1 MKELYL
7 IDALNIIFRNY
18 HVMKNYPLLNTQG
31 ENVNA
36 FIGFFK
42 TLFFIIKEKNPKYL
56 IITFDSEVL
65 TFRKQKYPNYK
76 ATRDLPPDDL
86 IPQIGWIKEGLLK
99 AKIPIFELE
108 GYEAD
113 DLLAS
118 FAKKA
123 AKNNYLTYIISPDKD
138 LLQTMSKYIKIL
150 KIENNSFIEMDNEY
164 VIKKFGVNSF
174 QIKDYLAIVGDR
186 SDNIPGIKGIG
197 LKGAANLLKEFKTLN
212 GIYSNLELINKKHQE
227 LLIKEK
233 ENAFLSYELVSL
245 EENLKIPEIE
255 NFALKN
261 FSEEIISL
269 FEKHSAISL
278 IKTYKKDILKQEKE
292 NADQKSLFKQ
302 EKENADQ
309 KSLFKQEKENA
320 DQKSLFKQEPITN
333 SLDDIN
339 TIDTENVKY
348 RSITTKI
355 ELDDLIESLKK
366 AKYIS
371 IDTETSSLDTYTAK
385 LIGISVS
392 FKEFEGY
399 YIPIEAKGKIYIE
412 KNYIIQKFNN
422 LFESNPK
429 IIGQNFK
436 FDYKILK
443 NNGFS
448 PIPPYFDTMIAAYLI
463 DTNSKVSLDF
473 LAEKYLMHKN
483 IKYEDVIQKNDN
495 NFANISLEMATS
507 YSSEDADIT
516 FRLFNIF
523 TKKLKE
529 DKLDK
534 LMHEIEMPFNKVI
547 IEMEENG
554 IYLDKE
560 YLKEYG
566 KELGKELEVIE
577 SEIIKS
583 IGIDFNLNSPK
594 QMHEILFEKLN
605 LKLPEKM
612 KKDSTDIKVL
622 ESLREQH
629 ESIENLIKYRQ
640 IAKLKSTYTDN
651 LIELINYKTNR
662 LHTSFI
668 QTKTAT
674 GRITSINPN
683 LQNIPI
689 KDEKGRKI
697 RKAFKPENGNI
708 FISADYSQIE
718 LAILAHLSQDEV
730 LIKAFENNKDIHTE
744 TASKLFKIEEKEIT
758 PNLRRI
764 AKSINF
770 GIIYRMSDFRL
781 AKELGITKE
790 EAKGFINSYFDSYPK
805 IKEFIINQINFVRNA
820 GYSETILKRRR
831 YIKEINSNNYLE
843 RSAAERIA
851 INSTIQGSAADIMK
865 IAMVKVFNE
874 FKNKKMKSKILLQV
888 HDEMLIESPI
898 EEENE
903 VKKILKIIM
912 ETAYTL
918 NLPLRANIETGKSW
932 GEIH

>member
-42 TLFFIIKEKNPKYL
+42 TLFFIIKEKNPEHL
-56 IITFDSEVL
+56 IITFDSEVP
-65 TFRKQKYPNYK
+65 TFRKQKYPSYK

-99 AKIPIFELE
+99 AKIPIFEME

-138 LLQTMSKYIKIL
+138 LLQTMSEYVKIL

-164 VIKKFGVNSF
+164 VTKKFGVNSF

-197 LKGAANLLKEFKTLN
+197 AKGAANLLREFKTLD
-212 GIYSNLELINKKHQE
+212 GIYSNLEIINKKHRE

-269 FEKHSAISL
+269 FEKHSAIAL

-302 EKENADQ
+302 E
-309 KSLFKQEKENA
+309 
-320 DQKSLFKQEPITN
+320 PTTN

-385 LIGISVS
+385 LIGISIS

-429 IIGQNFK
+429 IIGQNYK

-443 NNGFS
+443 NNGFN

-483 IKYEDVIQKNDN
+483 IKYEDVIQKND

-566 KELGKELEVIE
+566 KELGKELEAIE
-577 SEIIKS
+577 NEIIKS

-851 INSTIQGSAADIMK
+851 INSIIQGSAADIMK

-874 FKNKKMKSKILLQV
+874 FKSKKMESKILLQV

-903 VKKILKIIM
+903 VKKILKIMM

>member
-1 MKELYL
+1 
-7 IDALNIIFRNY
+7 
-18 HVMKNYPLLNTQG
+18 MKNYPLLNTRG

-42 TLFFIIKEKNPKYL
+42 TLFFIIKEKNPKHL
-56 IITFDSEVL
+56 IITFDSEIP

-76 ATRDLPPDDL
+76 ATRDAPPDDL

-99 AKIPIFELE
+99 AKIPIFEIE

-138 LLQTMSKYIKIL
+138 LLQTMSEHIKIL
-150 KIENNSFIEMDNEY
+150 KIENNSFVEMDNEY
-164 VIKKFGVNSF
+164 VIKKFGINSF

-197 LKGAANLLKEFKTLN
+197 PKGAANLLREFKTLK
-212 GIYSNLELINKKHQE
+212 GIYSNLELISKKHQE
-227 LLIKEK
+227 ILIKEK
-233 ENAFLSYELVSL
+233 ENAFLSYDLVSL
-245 EENLKIPEIE
+245 EEDLKIPEIE
-255 NFALKN
+255 NFSLKN
-261 FSEEIISL
+261 FSKELIPL

-278 IKTYKKDILKQEKE
+278 IKTYKKDILKQEEE
-292 NADQKSLFKQ
+292 NVAQKSLFT
-302 EKENADQ
+302 
-309 KSLFKQEKENA
+309 
-320 DQKSLFKQEPITN
+320 QEPVADN
-333 SLDDIN
+333 LDTLN

-348 RSITTKI
+348 HSITTKK
-355 ELDDLIESLKK
+355 ELDNLIESLKK

-371 IDTETSSLDTYTAK
+371 IDTETSSLDIYTAR
-385 LIGISVS
+385 LIGISIS

-412 KNYIIQKFNN
+412 KHYIIQKFNN

-429 IIGQNFK
+429 IIGQNYK

-495 NFANISLEMATS
+495 FANISLEMATS

-529 DKLDK
+529 DGLDK
-534 LMHEIEMPFNKVI
+534 LMHEVEMPFNNVI

-554 IYLDKE
+554 IYLDRE

-566 KELGKELEVIE
+566 KELGQELELIE
-577 SEIIKS
+577 NEIIKS
-583 IGIDFNLNSPK
+583 VGINFNLNSPK

-605 LKLPEKM
+605 LKLSEKM

-622 ESLREQH
+622 ESLIEQH
-629 ESIENLIKYRQ
+629 ESIENIIKHRQ

-651 LIELINYKTNR
+651 LIELINHKTNR

-718 LAILAHLSQDEV
+718 LAILAHLSQDEA

-758 PNLRRI
+758 PDLRRI

-805 IKEFIINQINFVRNA
+805 IKEFITNQINFVRNT

-851 INSTIQGSAADIMK
+851 INSIIQGSAADIMK
-865 IAMVKVFNE
+865 IAMVRVFNE
-874 FKNKKMKSKILLQV
+874 FKSKKMESKILLQV

-898 EEENE
+898 KEKNE
-903 VKKILKIIM
+903 VEKILKIMM

>member
-36 FIGFFK
+36 FVGFFK
-42 TLFFIIKEKNPKYL
+42 TLFFIIKEKNPKHL
-56 IITFDSEVL
+56 IITFDSEIP

-76 ATRDLPPDDL
+76 ATRDAPPDDL
-86 IPQIGWIKEGLLK
+86 IPQIGWIKKGLLK
-99 AKIPIFELE
+99 AKIPIFEIE

-123 AKNNYLTYIISPDKD
+123 AQNNYLTYIISPDKD
-138 LLQTMSKYIKIL
+138 LLQIMSEHIKIL
-150 KIENNSFIEMDNEY
+150 KIENNRFVEMDNEY
-164 VIKKFGVNSF
+164 VIKKFGINSF

-197 LKGAANLLKEFKTLN
+197 PKGAANLLREFKTLK
-212 GIYSNLELINKKHQE
+212 GIYSNLELITKKHQE
-227 LLIKEK
+227 ILIKEK
-233 ENAFLSYELVSL
+233 ENAFLSYDLVSL

-269 FEKHSAISL
+269 FEKHSAITL
-278 IKTYKKDILKQEKE
+278 IKTYKRDILKQEEE
-292 NADQKSLFKQ
+292 NLAQKSLFKQ
-302 EKENADQ
+302 ESTT
-309 KSLFKQEKENA
+309 KSIDTL
-320 DQKSLFKQEPITN
+320 
-333 SLDDIN
+333 N

-348 RSITTKI
+348 HSITTKK
-355 ELDDLIESLKK
+355 ELDNLIESLKK

-371 IDTETSSLDTYTAK
+371 IDTETSSLDIYTAR
-385 LIGISVS
+385 LIGISIS

-399 YIPIEAKGKIYIE
+399 YIPIEARGKIYIE
-412 KNYIIQKFNN
+412 KHYIIQKFNN
-422 LFESNPK
+422 FFESNPK
-429 IIGQNFK
+429 IIGQNYK

-443 NNGFS
+443 NNGFN

-495 NFANISLEMATS
+495 FAGISLEMATS

-516 FRLFNIF
+516 FRLFNVF
-523 TKKLKE
+523 SKKLKE
-529 DKLDK
+529 DSLDK
-534 LMHEIEMPFNKVI
+534 LMHEIEMPFNNVI

-554 IYLDKE
+554 IYLDRE

-566 KELGKELEVIE
+566 KELGKELELIE
-577 SEIIKS
+577 TEIIKS

-622 ESLREQH
+622 ESLRGQH
-629 ESIENLIKYRQ
+629 ESIENLIKHRQ

-662 LHTSFI
+662 LHTNFI

-674 GRITSINPN
+674 GRVTSINPN

-790 EAKGFINSYFDSYPK
+790 EAKGFIDSYFDSYPK
-805 IKEFIINQINFVRNA
+805 IKEFIINQINFVRNT

-843 RSAAERIA
+843 RSAAERIS
-851 INSTIQGSAADIMK
+851 INSIIQGSAADIMK

-898 EEENE
+898 KEENE
-903 VKKILKIIM
+903 VKKILKIMM

-918 NLPLRANIETGKSW
+918 TPPLRANIETGKSW

>member
-42 TLFFIIKEKNPKYL
+42 TLFFIIKEKNPEHL
-56 IITFDSEVL
+56 IITFDSEVP
-65 TFRKQKYPNYK
+65 TFRKQKYPSYK

-99 AKIPIFELE
+99 AKIPIFEME

-138 LLQTMSKYIKIL
+138 LLQTMSEYVKIL
-150 KIENNSFIEMDNEY
+150 KIENNSFIEMGNEY
-164 VIKKFGVNSF
+164 VTKKFGVNSF

-197 LKGAANLLKEFKTLN
+197 AKGAANLLREFKTLD
-212 GIYSNLELINKKHQE
+212 GIYSNLEIINKKHRE

-269 FEKHSAISL
+269 FEKHSAIAL

-302 EKENADQ
+302 E
-309 KSLFKQEKENA
+309 
-320 DQKSLFKQEPITN
+320 PTTN

-385 LIGISVS
+385 LIGISIS
-392 FKEFEGY
+392 FKEFEGC

-429 IIGQNFK
+429 IIGQNYK

-443 NNGFS
+443 NNGFN

-495 NFANISLEMATS
+495 FANISLEMATS

-516 FRLFNIF
+516 FRLFNLF

-529 DKLDK
+529 DKLDR

-566 KELGKELEVIE
+566 KELGKELELIE
-577 SEIIKS
+577 NEIIKS

-851 INSTIQGSAADIMK
+851 INSIIQGSAADIMK

-874 FKNKKMKSKILLQV
+874 FKSKKMESKILLQV

-903 VKKILKIIM
+903 VKKILKIMM

>member
-42 TLFFIIKEKNPKYL
+42 TLFFIIKEKNPEHL
-56 IITFDSEVL
+56 IITFDSEVP
-65 TFRKQKYPNYK
+65 TFRKQKYPSYK

-99 AKIPIFELE
+99 AKIPIFEME

-138 LLQTMSKYIKIL
+138 LLQTMSEYVKIL

-164 VIKKFGVNSF
+164 VTKKFGVNSF

-197 LKGAANLLKEFKTLN
+197 AKGAANLLREFKTLDE
-212 GIYSNLELINKKHQE
+212 IYSNLEIINKKHRE

-269 FEKHSAISL
+269 FEKHSAIAL

-302 EKENADQ
+302 E
-309 KSLFKQEKENA
+309 
-320 DQKSLFKQEPITN
+320 PTTN

-385 LIGISVS
+385 LIGISIS

-429 IIGQNFK
+429 IIGQNYK

-443 NNGFS
+443 NNGFN

-483 IKYEDVIQKNDN
+483 IKYEDVIQKND

-566 KELGKELEVIE
+566 KELGKELEAIE
-577 SEIIKS
+577 NEIIKS

-805 IKEFIINQINFVRNA
+805 IKEFIINQINFVKNA

-851 INSTIQGSAADIMK
+851 INSIIQGSAADIMK

-874 FKNKKMKSKILLQV
+874 FKSKKMESKILLQV

-903 VKKILKIIM
+903 VKKILKIMM
-912 ETAYTL
+912 ETAYIL

>member
-42 TLFFIIKEKNPKYL
+42 TLFFIIKEKNPEHL
-56 IITFDSEVL
+56 IITFDSEVP
-65 TFRKQKYPNYK
+65 TFRKQKYPSYK

-99 AKIPIFELE
+99 AKIPIFEME

-138 LLQTMSKYIKIL
+138 LLQTMSEYVKIL

-164 VIKKFGVNSF
+164 VTKKFGVNSF

-197 LKGAANLLKEFKTLN
+197 AKGAANLLREFKTLD
-212 GIYSNLELINKKHQE
+212 GIYSNLEIINKKHRE

-269 FEKHSAISL
+269 FEKHSAIAL

-302 EKENADQ
+302 E
-309 KSLFKQEKENA
+309 
-320 DQKSLFKQEPITN
+320 PTTN

-385 LIGISVS
+385 LIGISIS

-429 IIGQNFK
+429 IIGQNYK

-443 NNGFS
+443 NNGFN

-495 NFANISLEMATS
+495 FANISLEMATS

-516 FRLFNIF
+516 FRLFNLF

-566 KELGKELEVIE
+566 KELGKELEAIE
-577 SEIIKS
+577 NEIIKS

-781 AKELGITKE
+781 AKELRITKE

-820 GYSETILKRRR
+820 GYSETIFKRRR

-851 INSTIQGSAADIMK
+851 INSIIQGSAADIMK

-874 FKNKKMKSKILLQV
+874 FKSKKMESKILLQV

-903 VKKILKIIM
+903 VKKILKIMM

>member
-18 HVMKNYPLLNTQG
+18 HVLKNYPLLNTQG

-42 TLFFIIKEKNPKYL
+42 TLFFIIKEKNPEHL
-56 IITFDSEVL
+56 IIAFDSEIP

-76 ATRDLPPDDL
+76 ATRDAPPNDL
-86 IPQIGWIKEGLLK
+86 ISQIGWIKEGLLK
-99 AKIPIFELE
+99 AKIPIFEIE

-113 DLLAS
+113 DILAS

-123 AKNNYLTYIISPDKD
+123 EKNNYLTYIISPDKD
-138 LLQTMSKYIKIL
+138 LLQTMSEYIKIL
-150 KIENNSFIEMDNEY
+150 KIENNSFVEMNNDY
-164 VIKKFGVNSF
+164 VIKKFGINSF

-197 LKGAANLLKEFKTLN
+197 SKGAANLLREFKTLK

-227 LLIKEK
+227 ILIKEK
-233 ENAFLSYELVSL
+233 EKAFLSYDLVSL
-245 EENLKIPEIE
+245 EENLQIPEIE
-255 NFALKN
+255 NFYLKN

-269 FEKHSAISL
+269 FEKHSAVAL
-278 IKTYKKDILKQEKE
+278 IKTYKKDILKQKE
-292 NADQKSLFKQ
+292 ENLGQKSLF
-302 EKENADQ
+302 E
-309 KSLFKQEKENA
+309 
-320 DQKSLFKQEPITN
+320 QEPITK
-333 SLDDIN
+333 SLNTLN

-348 RSITTKI
+348 YSITTKK
-355 ELDDLIESLKK
+355 ELDNLIESLKQ
-366 AKYIS
+366 ANYIS

-385 LIGISVS
+385 LIGISIS

-412 KNYIIQKFNN
+412 KHYIIQKFNN
-422 LFESNPK
+422 LFKSNPK
-429 IIGQNFK
+429 IIGQNYK

-495 NFANISLEMATS
+495 FANISLEMATS
-507 YSSEDADIT
+507 YSCEDADIT

-523 TKKLKE
+523 TEKLKE
-529 DKLDK
+529 DGLDK
-534 LMHEIEMPFNKVI
+534 LMHEIEMPFNNVI

-566 KELGKELEVIE
+566 KELGKELELIE
-577 SEIIKS
+577 NEIIKS

-629 ESIENLIKYRQ
+629 ESIENLIKHRR

-662 LHTSFI
+662 LHTNFI
-668 QTKTAT
+668 QTRTAT

-718 LAILAHLSQDEV
+718 LAILAHLSQDEA
-730 LIKAFENNKDIHTE
+730 LIKAFENNKDIHIE

-805 IKEFIINQINFVRNA
+805 IKEFIINQINFVKNA

-874 FKNKKMKSKILLQV
+874 FKSKKMESKILLQV

-898 EEENE
+898 KEENE
-903 VKKILKIIM
+903 VKKILKIMM
-912 ETAYTL
+912 ETAYKL

>member
-1 MKELYL
+1 
-7 IDALNIIFRNY
+7 
-18 HVMKNYPLLNTQG
+18 MKNYPLLNTRG

-42 TLFFIIKEKNPKYL
+42 TLFFIIKEKNPKHL
-56 IITFDSEVL
+56 IITFDSEIP

-76 ATRDLPPDDL
+76 ATRDAPPDDL

-99 AKIPIFELE
+99 AKIPIFEIE

-138 LLQTMSKYIKIL
+138 LLQTMSEHIKIL
-150 KIENNSFIEMDNEY
+150 KIENNSFVEMDNEY
-164 VIKKFGVNSF
+164 VIKKFGINSF

-197 LKGAANLLKEFKTLN
+197 PKGAANLLREFKTLK
-212 GIYSNLELINKKHQE
+212 GIYSNLELISKKHQE
-227 LLIKEK
+227 ILIKEK
-233 ENAFLSYELVSL
+233 ENAFLSYDLVSL
-245 EENLKIPEIE
+245 EEDLKIPEIE
-255 NFALKN
+255 NFSLKN
-261 FSEEIISL
+261 FSKELISL

-278 IKTYKKDILKQEKE
+278 IKTYKKDILKQEEE
-292 NADQKSLFKQ
+292 NVAQKSLFT
-302 EKENADQ
+302 
-309 KSLFKQEKENA
+309 
-320 DQKSLFKQEPITN
+320 QEPIADN
-333 SLDDIN
+333 LDTLN

-348 RSITTKI
+348 HSITTKK
-355 ELDDLIESLKK
+355 ELDNLIESLKK

-371 IDTETSSLDTYTAK
+371 IDTETSSLDIYTAR
-385 LIGISVS
+385 LIGISIS

-412 KNYIIQKFNN
+412 KHYIIQKFNN

-429 IIGQNFK
+429 IIGQNYK

-495 NFANISLEMATS
+495 FANISLEMATS

-529 DKLDK
+529 DGLDK
-534 LMHEIEMPFNKVI
+534 LMHEVEMPFNNVI

-554 IYLDKE
+554 IYLDRE

-566 KELGKELEVIE
+566 KELGQELELIE
-577 SEIIKS
+577 NEIIKS
-583 IGIDFNLNSPK
+583 IGINFNLNSPK

-622 ESLREQH
+622 ESLIGQH
-629 ESIENLIKYRQ
+629 ESIENIIKHRQ

-651 LIELINYKTNR
+651 LIELINHKTNR

-718 LAILAHLSQDEV
+718 LAILAHLSQDEA

-758 PNLRRI
+758 PDLRRI

-805 IKEFIINQINFVRNA
+805 IKEFITNQINFVRNT

-851 INSTIQGSAADIMK
+851 INSIIQGSAADIMK
-865 IAMVKVFNE
+865 IAMVRVFNE
-874 FKNKKMKSKILLQV
+874 FKSKKMESKILLQV

-898 EEENE
+898 KEKNE
-903 VKKILKIIM
+903 VEKILKIMM

>member
-7 IDALNIIFRNY
+7 VDALNIIFRNY

-42 TLFFIIKEKNPKYL
+42 TLFFIIKEKNPEHL
-56 IITFDSEVL
+56 IITFDSEIP

-76 ATRDLPPDDL
+76 ATRDAPPNDL

-99 AKIPIFELE
+99 AKIPIFEIE

-138 LLQTMSKYIKIL
+138 LLQTMSEHIKIL
-150 KIENNSFIEMDNEY
+150 KIENNSFIEMNNEY
-164 VIKKFGVNSF
+164 VIKKFGINSS

-197 LKGAANLLKEFKTLN
+197 PKGAANLLREFKTLK
-212 GIYSNLELINKKHQE
+212 GIYSNIERINKKHQE
-227 LLIKEK
+227 ILIREK
-233 ENAFLSYELVSL
+233 ENAFLSYDLVSL

-269 FEKHSAISL
+269 FEKHSAIAL

-292 NADQKSLFKQ
+292 NV
-302 EKENADQ
+302 
-309 KSLFKQEKENA
+309 
-320 DQKSLFKQEPITN
+320 DQKSLFKQEPTISN
-333 SLDDIN
+333 LDTLN

-348 RSITTKI
+348 HPITTKK
-355 ELDDLIESLKK
+355 ELDNLIESLKK
-366 AKYIS
+366 AKYVS

-385 LIGISVS
+385 LIGISIS

-399 YIPIEAKGKIYIE
+399 YIPIEAKGKVYIE
-412 KNYIIQKFNN
+412 KHYIIQKFNN
-422 LFESNPK
+422 LFESKLK
-429 IIGQNFK
+429 IIGQNYK

-443 NNGFS
+443 NNGFN

-483 IKYEDVIQKNDN
+483 IKYEDVIQKTD

-507 YSSEDADIT
+507 YASEDADIT
-516 FRLFNIF
+516 FRLFNVF
-523 TKKLKE
+523 NEKLKE
-529 DKLDK
+529 DGLDK
-534 LMHEIEMPFNKVI
+534 LMYEIEMPFNKVI

-566 KELGKELEVIE
+566 KELGKELELIE
-577 SEIIKS
+577 NEIIKS

-622 ESLREQH
+622 ESLKGQH
-629 ESIENLIKYRQ
+629 ESIENLIKHRQ

-689 KDEKGRKI
+689 KEEKGRKI

-730 LIKAFENNKDIHTE
+730 LIKAFENNKDIHAE

-805 IKEFIINQINFVRNA
+805 IKEFITNQINFVRNS

-851 INSTIQGSAADIMK
+851 INSIIQGSAADIMK
-865 IAMVKVFNE
+865 IAMIKVFNE
-874 FKNKKMKSKILLQV
+874 FKSKKMKSKILLQV

-903 VKKILKIIM
+903 TKKILKNMM

>member
-42 TLFFIIKEKNPKYL
+42 TLFFIIKEKTPEHL
-56 IITFDSEVL
+56 IITFDSEVP
-65 TFRKQKYPNYK
+65 TFRKQKYPSYK
-76 ATRDLPPDDL
+76 ATRDVPPDDL

-99 AKIPIFELE
+99 AKIPIFEIE

-138 LLQTMSKYIKIL
+138 LLQTMSDYIKIL
-150 KIENNSFIEMDNEY
+150 KIENNSFIEMDNDY

-197 LKGAANLLKEFKTLN
+197 PKGAANLLREFKTLE
-212 GIYSNLELINKKHQE
+212 GIYSNLELINKNHRE

-233 ENAFLSYELVSL
+233 ENAFLSYELVNL

-261 FSEEIISL
+261 FSEELIPL
-269 FEKHSAISL
+269 FEKHSAIAL

-302 EKENADQ
+302 D
-309 KSLFKQEKENA
+309 
-320 DQKSLFKQEPITN
+320 PITN

-348 RSITTKI
+348 RAITTKI
-355 ELDDLIESLKK
+355 ELDDLIENLKK

-385 LIGISVS
+385 LIGISIS

-412 KNYIIQKFNN
+412 KNYIIQKFDN
-422 LFESNPK
+422 LFKSNPK
-429 IIGQNFK
+429 IIGQNYK

-495 NFANISLEMATS
+495 FANISLEMATS

-529 DKLDK
+529 DKLDN

-560 YLKEYG
+560 YLKSYG
-566 KELGKELEVIE
+566 KELGKELELIE
-577 SEIIKS
+577 KEIIKS

-622 ESLREQH
+622 ESLRGQH

-640 IAKLKSTYTDN
+640 LAKLKSTYTDN

-718 LAILAHLSQDEV
+718 LAILAHLSQDEA
-730 LIKAFENNKDIHTE
+730 LIKAFESNKDIHTE

-874 FKNKKMKSKILLQV
+874 FKSNKMESKILLQV

-903 VKKILKIIM
+903 VKKILKIMM
-912 ETAYTL
+912 ETAYRL
-918 NLPLRANIETGKSW
+918 NLPLKANIETGKSW

>member
-18 HVMKNYPLLNTQG
+18 HVLKNYPLLNTQG

-42 TLFFIIKEKNPKYL
+42 TLFFIIKEKNPEHL
-56 IITFDSEVL
+56 IIAFDSEIP

-76 ATRDLPPDDL
+76 ATRDAPPNDL
-86 IPQIGWIKEGLLK
+86 IPQIEWIKEGLLK
-99 AKIPIFELE
+99 AKIPIFEIE

-113 DLLAS
+113 DILAS

-123 AKNNYLTYIISPDKD
+123 EKNNYLTYIISPDKD
-138 LLQTMSKYIKIL
+138 LLQTMSEYIKIL
-150 KIENNSFIEMDNEY
+150 KIENNNFVEMNNEY
-164 VIKKFGVNSF
+164 VIKKFGINSF

-197 LKGAANLLKEFKTLN
+197 SKGAANLLREFKTLK

-227 LLIKEK
+227 ILIKEK

-245 EENLKIPEIE
+245 EENLQIPEIE
-255 NFALKN
+255 NFYLKN

-269 FEKHSAISL
+269 FEKHSAVAL
-278 IKTYKKDILKQEKE
+278 IKTYKKDILKQKE
-292 NADQKSLFKQ
+292 ENLGQKSLF
-302 EKENADQ
+302 E
-309 KSLFKQEKENA
+309 
-320 DQKSLFKQEPITN
+320 QEPITK
-333 SLDDIN
+333 SLNTLN

-348 RSITTKI
+348 YSITTKK
-355 ELDDLIESLKK
+355 ELNNLIESLKQ
-366 AKYIS
+366 ANYIS

-385 LIGISVS
+385 LIGISIS

-412 KNYIIQKFNN
+412 KHYIIQKFNN
-422 LFESNPK
+422 LFKSNPK
-429 IIGQNFK
+429 IIGQNYK

-483 IKYEDVIQKNDN
+483 IKYEDVIQKNE

-507 YSSEDADIT
+507 YSCEDADIT

-523 TKKLKE
+523 TEKLKE
-529 DKLDK
+529 DGLDK
-534 LMHEIEMPFNKVI
+534 LMHEIEMPFNNVI

-560 YLKEYG
+560 YLKKYG
-566 KELGKELEVIE
+566 KELGKELELIE
-577 SEIIKS
+577 NEIIKS
-583 IGIDFNLNSPK
+583 IGINFNLNSPK

-629 ESIENLIKYRQ
+629 ESIENLIKHRR

-651 LIELINYKTNR
+651 LIELLNYKTNR

-668 QTKTAT
+668 QTRTAT

-718 LAILAHLSQDEV
+718 LAILAHLSQDEA
-730 LIKAFENNKDIHTE
+730 LIKAFENNKDIHIE

-805 IKEFIINQINFVRNA
+805 IKEFIINQINFVKNA

-874 FKNKKMKSKILLQV
+874 FKSKKMESKILLQV

-898 EEENE
+898 KEENE
-903 VKKILKIIM
+903 VKKILKIMM
-912 ETAYTL
+912 ETAYKL

>member
-18 HVMKNYPLLNTQG
+18 HVLKNYPLLNTQG

-42 TLFFIIKEKNPKYL
+42 TLFFIIKEKNPENL
-56 IITFDSEVL
+56 IIAFDSEVP

-76 ATRDLPPDDL
+76 ATRDAPPNDL

-99 AKIPIFELE
+99 AKIPIFEIE

-113 DLLAS
+113 DILAS

-123 AKNNYLTYIISPDKD
+123 EKNNYLTYIISPDKD
-138 LLQTMSKYIKIL
+138 LLQTMSEYIKIL
-150 KIENNSFIEMDNEY
+150 KIENNSFVEMNNEY
-164 VIKKFGVNSF
+164 VIKKFGINSF

-197 LKGAANLLKEFKTLN
+197 SKGAANLLKEFKTLK

-227 LLIKEK
+227 ILIKEK
-233 ENAFLSYELVSL
+233 ENAFLSYDLVSL
-245 EENLKIPEIE
+245 EENLQIPEIE
-255 NFALKN
+255 NFHLKN

-269 FEKHSAISL
+269 FEKHSAVAL
-278 IKTYKKDILKQEKE
+278 IKTYKKDILKQKE
-292 NADQKSLFKQ
+292 ENLGQKSLF
-302 EKENADQ
+302 E
-309 KSLFKQEKENA
+309 
-320 DQKSLFKQEPITN
+320 QEPITK
-333 SLDDIN
+333 SLNTLN

-348 RSITTKI
+348 HSITTKK
-355 ELDDLIESLKK
+355 ELDNLIESLKQ

-385 LIGISVS
+385 LIGISIS

-399 YIPIEAKGKIYIE
+399 YIPIEAKGKFYIE
-412 KNYIIQKFNN
+412 KHYIIQKFNN
-422 LFESNPK
+422 LFKSNPK
-429 IIGQNFK
+429 IIGQNYK

-495 NFANISLEMATS
+495 FANISLEMATS
-507 YSSEDADIT
+507 YSCEDADIT

-523 TKKLKE
+523 TEKLKG
-529 DKLDK
+529 DGLDK

-554 IYLDKE
+554 IYLDKR

-566 KELGKELEVIE
+566 KELGKELELIE
-577 SEIIKS
+577 NEIIKS

-629 ESIENLIKYRQ
+629 ESIENLIKHRR

-668 QTKTAT
+668 QTRTAT

-718 LAILAHLSQDEV
+718 LAILAHLSQDEA
-730 LIKAFENNKDIHTE
+730 LIKAFENNKDIHIE
-744 TASKLFKIEEKEIT
+744 TASKLFKTEEKEIT

-805 IKEFIINQINFVRNA
+805 IKEFIINQINFVKNT

-851 INSTIQGSAADIMK
+851 INSAIQGSAADIMK
-865 IAMVKVFNE
+865 IAMIKVFNE
-874 FKNKKMKSKILLQV
+874 FKSKKMESKILLQV

-898 EEENE
+898 KEENE
-903 VKKILKIIM
+903 VKKILKIMM

>member
-1 MKELYL
+1 MRELYL

-18 HVMKNYPLLNTQG
+18 HVMKNYPLLNTRG

-42 TLFFIIKEKNPKYL
+42 TLFFIIKEKNPKHL
-56 IITFDSEVL
+56 IITFDSEIP

-76 ATRDLPPDDL
+76 ATRDAPPDDL

-99 AKIPIFELE
+99 AKIPIFEIE

-138 LLQTMSKYIKIL
+138 LLQTMSEHIKIL
-150 KIENNSFIEMDNEY
+150 KIENNSFVEMDNEY
-164 VIKKFGVNSF
+164 VIKKFGINSF

-197 LKGAANLLKEFKTLN
+197 PKGAANLLREFKTLK
-212 GIYSNLELINKKHQE
+212 GIYSNLELISKKHQE
-227 LLIKEK
+227 ILIKEK
-233 ENAFLSYELVSL
+233 ENAFLSYDLVSL
-245 EENLKIPEIE
+245 EEDLKIPEIE
-255 NFALKN
+255 NFSLKN
-261 FSEEIISL
+261 FSKELISL

-278 IKTYKKDILKQEKE
+278 IKTYKKDILKQEEE
-292 NADQKSLFKQ
+292 NVAQKSLFT
-302 EKENADQ
+302 
-309 KSLFKQEKENA
+309 
-320 DQKSLFKQEPITN
+320 QEPVADN
-333 SLDDIN
+333 LDTLN

-348 RSITTKI
+348 HSITTKK
-355 ELDDLIESLKK
+355 ELDNLMESLKK

-371 IDTETSSLDTYTAK
+371 IDTETSSLDIYTAR
-385 LIGISVS
+385 LIGISIS

-412 KNYIIQKFNN
+412 KHYIIQKFNN

-429 IIGQNFK
+429 IIGQNYK

-495 NFANISLEMATS
+495 FANISLEMATS

-529 DKLDK
+529 DGLDK
-534 LMHEIEMPFNKVI
+534 LMHEVEMPFNNVI

-554 IYLDKE
+554 IYLDRE

-566 KELGKELEVIE
+566 KELGQELELIE
-577 SEIIKS
+577 NEIIKS
-583 IGIDFNLNSPK
+583 IGINFNLNSPK

-622 ESLREQH
+622 ESLIGQH
-629 ESIENLIKYRQ
+629 ESIENIIKHRQ

-651 LIELINYKTNR
+651 LIELINHKTNR

-718 LAILAHLSQDEV
+718 LAILAHLSQDEA

-758 PNLRRI
+758 SDLRRI

-805 IKEFIINQINFVRNA
+805 IKEFITNQINFVRNT

-851 INSTIQGSAADIMK
+851 INSIIQGSAADIMK
-865 IAMVKVFNE
+865 IAMVRVFNE
-874 FKNKKMKSKILLQV
+874 FKSKKMESKILLQV

-898 EEENE
+898 KEKNE
-903 VKKILKIIM
+903 VEKILKIMM

>member
-1 MKELYL
+1 MRELYL

-42 TLFFIIKEKNPKYL
+42 TLFFIIKEKNPENL
-56 IITFDSEVL
+56 IIIFDSEIP

-76 ATRDLPPDDL
+76 ATRDAPPNDL

-99 AKIPIFELE
+99 AKIPIFEIE

-123 AKNNYLTYIISPDKD
+123 AQNNYLTYIISPDKD
-138 LLQTMSKYIKIL
+138 LLQTMSECVKIL
-150 KIENNSFIEMDNEY
+150 KIENNDFVEMNNEY
-164 VIKKFGVNSF
+164 VIKKFGINSF

-197 LKGAANLLKEFKTLN
+197 PKGAANLLKEFKTLE
-212 GIYSNLELINKKHQE
+212 GIYSNLKLINKKHQE
-227 LLIKEK
+227 ILIKEK
-233 ENAFLSYELVSL
+233 ENAFLSYDLVSL

-255 NFALKN
+255 KFELKN
-261 FSEEIISL
+261 FSEELISL
-269 FEKHSAISL
+269 FEKHSAINL
-278 IKTYKKDILKQEKE
+278 IKTYKKDILKQENE
-292 NADQKSLFKQ
+292 NLGQKNLFKP
-302 EKENADQ
+302 
-309 KSLFKQEKENA
+309 
-320 DQKSLFKQEPITN
+320 EPTTN
-333 SLDDIN
+333 SLDTLN
-339 TIDTENVKY
+339 TIETENVKY
-348 RSITTKI
+348 HSITTKK
-355 ELDDLIESLKK
+355 ELDNLIESLKK

-385 LIGISVS
+385 LIGISIS

-412 KNYIIQKFNN
+412 KHYIIQKFNN
-422 LFESNPK
+422 LFEANPK
-429 IIGQNFK
+429 IIGQNYK

-483 IKYEDVIQKNDN
+483 IKYEDIIQKND
-495 NFANISLEMATS
+495 NFANISLEMAKD

-523 TKKLKE
+523 TEKLKK
-529 DKLDK
+529 DGLDQ
-534 LMHEIEMPFNKVI
+534 LMHEIEMPFNNVI

-566 KELGKELEVIE
+566 KELRKELEIIE
-577 SEIIKS
+577 NEIIKS

-622 ESLREQH
+622 ESLIGQH
-629 ESIENLIKYRQ
+629 ESIKNLIKHRQ

-651 LIELINYKTNR
+651 LAELINYKTNR

-718 LAILAHLSQDEV
+718 LAILAHLSQDEA

-744 TASKLFKIEEKEIT
+744 TASILFKLEEKEIT

-781 AKELGITKE
+781 AKELGIKKE
-790 EAKGFINSYFDSYPK
+790 EAKGFINSYFESYPK
-805 IKEFIINQINFVRNA
+805 IKEFIINQINFVRNT

-851 INSTIQGSAADIMK
+851 INSIIQGSAADIMK
-865 IAMVKVFNE
+865 IAMIKVFNE
-874 FKNKKMKSKILLQV
+874 FKSKKMKSKILLQV

-898 EEENE
+898 QEENE
-903 VKKILKIIM
+903 VRKILKIMM

>member
-18 HVMKNYPLLNTQG
+18 HVLKNYPLLNTQG

-42 TLFFIIKEKNPKYL
+42 TLFFIIKEKNPEHL
-56 IITFDSEVL
+56 IIAFDSEVP

-76 ATRDLPPDDL
+76 ATRDAPPNDL

-99 AKIPIFELE
+99 AKIPIFEIE

-113 DLLAS
+113 DILAS

-123 AKNNYLTYIISPDKD
+123 EKNNYLTYIISPDKD
-138 LLQTMSKYIKIL
+138 LLQTMSEYIKIL
-150 KIENNSFIEMDNEY
+150 KIENNSFVEMNNEY

-197 LKGAANLLKEFKTLN
+197 SKGAANLLREFKTLK

-227 LLIKEK
+227 ILIKEK
-233 ENAFLSYELVSL
+233 ENAFLSYDLVSL
-245 EENLKIPEIE
+245 EENLQIPEIE
-255 NFALKN
+255 DFYLKN

-269 FEKHSAISL
+269 FEKHSAVAL
-278 IKTYKKDILKQEKE
+278 IKTYKKDILKQKE
-292 NADQKSLFKQ
+292 ENLGQKSLF
-302 EKENADQ
+302 E
-309 KSLFKQEKENA
+309 
-320 DQKSLFKQEPITN
+320 QEPITK
-333 SLDDIN
+333 SLNTLN

-348 RSITTKI
+348 HSITTKK
-355 ELDDLIESLKK
+355 ELDNLIENLKQ

-385 LIGISVS
+385 LIGISIS

-412 KNYIIQKFNN
+412 KHYIIQKFNN
-422 LFESNPK
+422 LFKSNPK
-429 IIGQNFK
+429 IIGQNYK

-495 NFANISLEMATS
+495 FANISLEMATS
-507 YSSEDADIT
+507 YSCEDADIT

-523 TKKLKE
+523 TEKLKE
-529 DKLDK
+529 DGLDK

-566 KELGKELEVIE
+566 KELGKELELIE
-577 SEIIKS
+577 NEIIQS

-629 ESIENLIKYRQ
+629 ESIENLIKHRQ

-668 QTKTAT
+668 QTRTAT

-718 LAILAHLSQDEV
+718 LVILAHLSQDEA
-730 LIKAFENNKDIHTE
+730 LIKAFENNKDIHIE

-805 IKEFIINQINFVRNA
+805 IKKFITNQINFVKNA

-851 INSTIQGSAADIMK
+851 INSAIQGSAADIMK
-865 IAMVKVFNE
+865 IAMIKVFNE
-874 FKNKKMKSKILLQV
+874 FKSKKMESKILLQV

-898 EEENE
+898 KEENE
-903 VKKILKIIM
+903 VKKILKIMM

>member
-18 HVMKNYPLLNTQG
+18 HVLKNYPLLNTQG

-42 TLFFIIKEKNPKYL
+42 TLFFIIKGKNPEHL
-56 IITFDSEVL
+56 IIAFDSEVP

-76 ATRDLPPDDL
+76 ATRDAPPNDL

-99 AKIPIFELE
+99 AKIPIFEIE

-113 DLLAS
+113 DILAS

-123 AKNNYLTYIISPDKD
+123 EKNNYLTYIISPDKD
-138 LLQTMSKYIKIL
+138 LLQTMSEYIKIL
-150 KIENNSFIEMDNEY
+150 KIENNSFVEMNNEY

-197 LKGAANLLKEFKTLN
+197 SKGAANLLREFKTLK

-227 LLIKEK
+227 ILIKEK
-233 ENAFLSYELVSL
+233 ENAFLSYDLVSL
-245 EENLKIPEIE
+245 EENLQIPEIE
-255 NFALKN
+255 DFYLKN

-269 FEKHSAISL
+269 FEKHSAVAL
-278 IKTYKKDILKQEKE
+278 IKTYKKDILKQKE
-292 NADQKSLFKQ
+292 ENLDQKSLF
-302 EKENADQ
+302 E
-309 KSLFKQEKENA
+309 
-320 DQKSLFKQEPITN
+320 QEPITK
-333 SLDDIN
+333 SLNTLN

-348 RSITTKI
+348 HSITTKK
-355 ELDDLIESLKK
+355 ELDNLIESLKQ

-385 LIGISVS
+385 LIGISIS

-412 KNYIIQKFNN
+412 KHYIIQKFNN
-422 LFESNPK
+422 LFKSNPK
-429 IIGQNFK
+429 IIGQNYK

-495 NFANISLEMATS
+495 FANISLEMATS
-507 YSSEDADIT
+507 YSCEDADIT

-523 TKKLKE
+523 TEKLKE
-529 DKLDK
+529 DGLDK

-566 KELGKELEVIE
+566 KELGKELELIE
-577 SEIIKS
+577 NEIIQS

-629 ESIENLIKYRQ
+629 ESIENLIKHRR

-668 QTKTAT
+668 QTRTAT

-718 LAILAHLSQDEV
+718 LVILAHLSQDEA
-730 LIKAFENNKDIHTE
+730 LIKAFENNKDIHIE

-805 IKEFIINQINFVRNA
+805 IKEFIINQINFVKNA

-851 INSTIQGSAADIMK
+851 INSAIQGSAADIMK
-865 IAMVKVFNE
+865 IAMIKVFNE
-874 FKNKKMKSKILLQV
+874 FKSKKMESKILLQV

-898 EEENE
+898 KEENE
-903 VKKILKIIM
+903 VKKILKIMM

>member
-42 TLFFIIKEKNPKYL
+42 TLFFIIKEKNPEHL
-56 IITFDSEVL
+56 IITFDSEVP
-65 TFRKQKYPNYK
+65 TFRKQKYPSYK

-99 AKIPIFELE
+99 AKIPIFEME

-138 LLQTMSKYIKIL
+138 LLQTMSEYVKIL

-164 VIKKFGVNSF
+164 VTKKFGVNSF

-197 LKGAANLLKEFKTLN
+197 AKGAANLLREFKTLD
-212 GIYSNLELINKKHQE
+212 GIYSNLEIINKKHRE

-269 FEKHSAISL
+269 FEKHSAIAL

-302 EKENADQ
+302 E
-309 KSLFKQEKENA
+309 
-320 DQKSLFKQEPITN
+320 PTTN

-385 LIGISVS
+385 LIGISIS

-429 IIGQNFK
+429 IIGQNYK

-443 NNGFS
+443 NNGFN

-483 IKYEDVIQKNDN
+483 IKYEDVIQKND

-566 KELGKELEVIE
+566 KELGKELEAIE
-577 SEIIKS
+577 NEIIKS

-851 INSTIQGSAADIMK
+851 INSIIQGSAADIMK

-874 FKNKKMKSKILLQV
+874 FKSKKMESKILLQV
-888 HDEMLIESPI
+888 HDEILIESPI

-903 VKKILKIIM
+903 VKKILKIMM

>member
-42 TLFFIIKEKNPKYL
+42 TLFFIIKEKNPEHL
-56 IITFDSEVL
+56 IITFDSEVP
-65 TFRKQKYPNYK
+65 TFRKQKYPSYK

-99 AKIPIFELE
+99 AKIPIFEME

-138 LLQTMSKYIKIL
+138 LLQTMSEYVKIL

-164 VIKKFGVNSF
+164 VTKKFGVNSF

-197 LKGAANLLKEFKTLN
+197 AKGAANLLREFKTLD
-212 GIYSNLELINKKHQE
+212 GIYSNLEIINKKHRE

-269 FEKHSAISL
+269 FEKHSAIAL
-278 IKTYKKDILKQEKE
+278 IKTYKKDILKQEKG
-292 NADQKSLFKQ
+292 
-302 EKENADQ
+302 
-309 KSLFKQEKENA
+309 NA
-320 DQKSLFKQEPITN
+320 DQKSLFKQEPTTN

-355 ELDDLIESLKK
+355 ELDNLIESLKK

-385 LIGISVS
+385 LIGISIS

-429 IIGQNFK
+429 IIGQNYK

-443 NNGFS
+443 NNGFN

-495 NFANISLEMATS
+495 FANISLEMATS

-516 FRLFNIF
+516 FRLFNLF

-566 KELGKELEVIE
+566 KELGKELEAIE
-577 SEIIKS
+577 NEIIKS

-790 EAKGFINSYFDSYPK
+790 EAKRFINSYFDSYPK

-851 INSTIQGSAADIMK
+851 INSIIQGSAADIMK

-874 FKNKKMKSKILLQV
+874 FKSKKMESKILLQV

-903 VKKILKIIM
+903 VKKILKIMM
-912 ETAYTL
+912 ETAYIL

>member
-1 MKELYL
+1 MKVT
-7 IDALNIIFRNY
+7 IF
-18 HVMKNYPLLNTQG
+18 Q
-31 ENVNA
+31 
-36 FIGFFK
+36 
-42 TLFFIIKEKNPKYL
+42 
-56 IITFDSEVL
+56 
-65 TFRKQKYPNYK
+65 
-76 ATRDLPPDDL
+76 
-86 IPQIGWIKEGLLK
+86 
-99 AKIPIFELE
+99 
-108 GYEAD
+108 
-113 DLLAS
+113 
-118 FAKKA
+118 
-123 AKNNYLTYIISPDKD
+123 
-138 LLQTMSKYIKIL
+138 SK
-150 KIENNSFIEMDNEY
+150 
-164 VIKKFGVNSF
+164 
-174 QIKDYLAIVGDR
+174 
-186 SDNIPGIKGIG
+186 P
-197 LKGAANLLKEFKTLN
+197 
-212 GIYSNLELINKKHQE
+212 
-227 LLIKEK
+227 K
-233 ENAFLSYELVSL
+233 ENL
-245 EENLKIPEIE
+245 
-255 NFALKN
+255 
-261 FSEEIISL
+261 
-269 FEKHSAISL
+269 H
-278 IKTYKKDILKQEKE
+278 
-292 NADQKSLFKQ
+292 
-302 EKENADQ
+302 
-309 KSLFKQEKENA
+309 
-320 DQKSLFKQEPITN
+320 
-333 SLDDIN
+333 
-339 TIDTENVKY
+339 
-348 RSITTKI
+348 R
-355 ELDDLIESLKK
+355 
-366 AKYIS
+366 
-371 IDTETSSLDTYTAK
+371 
-385 LIGISVS
+385 
-392 FKEFEGY
+392 
-399 YIPIEAKGKIYIE
+399 

-429 IIGQNFK
+429 IIGQNYK

-443 NNGFS
+443 NNGFN

-495 NFANISLEMATS
+495 FANISLEMATS

-516 FRLFNIF
+516 FRLFNLF

-566 KELGKELEVIE
+566 KELGKELEAIE
-577 SEIIKS
+577 NEIIKS

-781 AKELGITKE
+781 AKELRITKE

-851 INSTIQGSAADIMK
+851 INSIIQGSAADIMK

-874 FKNKKMKSKILLQV
+874 FKSKKMESKILLQV

-903 VKKILKIIM
+903 VKKILKIMM

>member
-1 MKELYL
+1 M
-7 IDALNIIFRNY
+7 
-18 HVMKNYPLLNTQG
+18 
-31 ENVNA
+31 
-36 FIGFFK
+36 
-42 TLFFIIKEKNPKYL
+42 
-56 IITFDSEVL
+56 IITFDSEVP
-65 TFRKQKYPNYK
+65 TFRKQKYPSYK

-99 AKIPIFELE
+99 AKIPIFEME

-138 LLQTMSKYIKIL
+138 LLQTMSEYVKIL

-164 VIKKFGVNSF
+164 VTKKFGVNSF

-197 LKGAANLLKEFKTLN
+197 AKGAANLLREFKTLD
-212 GIYSNLELINKKHQE
+212 GIYSNLEIINKKHRE

-269 FEKHSAISL
+269 FEKHSAIAL

-302 EKENADQ
+302 E
-309 KSLFKQEKENA
+309 
-320 DQKSLFKQEPITN
+320 PTTN

-385 LIGISVS
+385 LIGISIS

-429 IIGQNFK
+429 IIGQNYK

-443 NNGFS
+443 NNGFN

-495 NFANISLEMATS
+495 FANISLEMATS

-516 FRLFNIF
+516 FRLFNLF

-566 KELGKELEVIE
+566 KELGKELEAIE
-577 SEIIKS
+577 NEIIKS

-781 AKELGITKE
+781 AKELRITKE

-851 INSTIQGSAADIMK
+851 INSIIQGSAADIMK

-874 FKNKKMKSKILLQV
+874 FKSKKMESKILLQV

-903 VKKILKIIM
+903 VKKILKIMM

>member
-1 MKELYL
+1 
-7 IDALNIIFRNY
+7 
-18 HVMKNYPLLNTQG
+18 
-31 ENVNA
+31 
-36 FIGFFK
+36 
-42 TLFFIIKEKNPKYL
+42 
-56 IITFDSEVL
+56 
-65 TFRKQKYPNYK
+65 
-76 ATRDLPPDDL
+76 
-86 IPQIGWIKEGLLK
+86 
-99 AKIPIFELE
+99 
-108 GYEAD
+108 
-113 DLLAS
+113 
-118 FAKKA
+118 
-123 AKNNYLTYIISPDKD
+123 
-138 LLQTMSKYIKIL
+138 
-150 KIENNSFIEMDNEY
+150 
-164 VIKKFGVNSF
+164 
-174 QIKDYLAIVGDR
+174 
-186 SDNIPGIKGIG
+186 
-197 LKGAANLLKEFKTLN
+197 
-212 GIYSNLELINKKHQE
+212 
-227 LLIKEK
+227 
-233 ENAFLSYELVSL
+233 
-245 EENLKIPEIE
+245 
-255 NFALKN
+255 
-261 FSEEIISL
+261 
-269 FEKHSAISL
+269 
-278 IKTYKKDILKQEKE
+278 
-292 NADQKSLFKQ
+292 
-302 EKENADQ
+302 
-309 KSLFKQEKENA
+309 
-320 DQKSLFKQEPITN
+320 
-333 SLDDIN
+333 
-339 TIDTENVKY
+339 
-348 RSITTKI
+348 
-355 ELDDLIESLKK
+355 
-366 AKYIS
+366 
-371 IDTETSSLDTYTAK
+371 
-385 LIGISVS
+385 
-392 FKEFEGY
+392 
-399 YIPIEAKGKIYIE
+399 
-412 KNYIIQKFNN
+412 
-422 LFESNPK
+422 
-429 IIGQNFK
+429 
-436 FDYKILK
+436 
-443 NNGFS
+443 
-448 PIPPYFDTMIAAYLI
+448 
-463 DTNSKVSLDF
+463 KVSLDF

-495 NFANISLEMATS
+495 FANISLEMATS

-516 FRLFNIF
+516 FRLFNLF

-529 DKLDK
+529 DKLDR

-566 KELGKELEVIE
+566 KELGKELELIE
-577 SEIIKS
+577 NEIIKS

-605 LKLPEKM
+605 LKLPEKI

-851 INSTIQGSAADIMK
+851 INSIIQGSAADIMK

-874 FKNKKMKSKILLQV
+874 FKSKKMESKILLQV

-903 VKKILKIIM
+903 VKKILKIMM

>member
-42 TLFFIIKEKNPKYL
+42 TLFFIIKEKNPEHL
-56 IITFDSEVL
+56 IITFDSEVP

-76 ATRDLPPDDL
+76 ATRDSPPDDL

-99 AKIPIFELE
+99 AKIPIFEME

-138 LLQTMSKYIKIL
+138 LLQTMSEYIKIL

-164 VIKKFGVNSF
+164 VTKKFGVNSF

-197 LKGAANLLKEFKTLN
+197 AKGAASLLREFKTLD
-212 GIYSNLELINKKHQE
+212 GIYSNLELINKKHRE

-233 ENAFLSYELVSL
+233 ENALLSYELVSL

-269 FEKHSAISL
+269 FEKHSAIAL

-302 EKENADQ
+302 EAT
-309 KSLFKQEKENA
+309 
-320 DQKSLFKQEPITN
+320 TN

-348 RSITTKI
+348 HSITTKI

-366 AKYIS
+366 AKYTS

-385 LIGISVS
+385 LIGISIS

-429 IIGQNFK
+429 IIGQNYK

-495 NFANISLEMATS
+495 FANISLEMATS

-516 FRLFNIF
+516 FRLFNLF

-566 KELGKELEVIE
+566 KELGKELELIE
-577 SEIIKS
+577 NEIIKS

-718 LAILAHLSQDEV
+718 LAILAHLSQDEA

-851 INSTIQGSAADIMK
+851 INSIIQGSAADIMK

-874 FKNKKMKSKILLQV
+874 FKSKKMESKILLQV

-903 VKKILKIIM
+903 VKKILKIMM

>member
-1 MKELYL
+1 MRELYL

-18 HVMKNYPLLNTQG
+18 HVMKNYPLLNTRG

-42 TLFFIIKEKNPKYL
+42 TLFFIIKEKNPKHL
-56 IITFDSEVL
+56 IITFDSEIP

-76 ATRDLPPDDL
+76 ATRDAPPDDL

-99 AKIPIFELE
+99 AKIPIFEIE

-138 LLQTMSKYIKIL
+138 LLQTMSEHIKIL
-150 KIENNSFIEMDNEY
+150 KIENNSFVEMDNEY
-164 VIKKFGVNSF
+164 VIKKFGINSF

-197 LKGAANLLKEFKTLN
+197 PKGAANLLREFKTLK
-212 GIYSNLELINKKHQE
+212 GIYSNLELISKKHQE
-227 LLIKEK
+227 ILIKEK
-233 ENAFLSYELVSL
+233 ENAFLSYDLVSL
-245 EENLKIPEIE
+245 EEDLKIPEIE
-255 NFALKN
+255 NFSLKN
-261 FSEEIISL
+261 FSKELISL

-278 IKTYKKDILKQEKE
+278 IKTYKKDILKQEEE
-292 NADQKSLFKQ
+292 NAAQKSLFT
-302 EKENADQ
+302 
-309 KSLFKQEKENA
+309 
-320 DQKSLFKQEPITN
+320 QEPVAN
-333 SLDDIN
+333 NLDTLN

-348 RSITTKI
+348 HSITTKK
-355 ELDDLIESLKK
+355 ELDNLIESLKK

-371 IDTETSSLDTYTAK
+371 IDTETSSLDIYTAR
-385 LIGISVS
+385 LIGISIS

-412 KNYIIQKFNN
+412 KHYIIQKFNN

-429 IIGQNFK
+429 IIGQNYK

-495 NFANISLEMATS
+495 FANISLEMATS

-529 DKLDK
+529 DGLDK
-534 LMHEIEMPFNKVI
+534 LMHEVEMPFNNVI

-554 IYLDKE
+554 IYLDRE

-566 KELGKELEVIE
+566 KELGQELELIE
-577 SEIIKS
+577 NEIIKS
-583 IGIDFNLNSPK
+583 IGINFNLNSPK

-622 ESLREQH
+622 ESLIRQH
-629 ESIENLIKYRQ
+629 ESIENIIKHRQ

-651 LIELINYKTNR
+651 LIELINHKTNR

-718 LAILAHLSQDEV
+718 LAILAHLSQDEA

-758 PNLRRI
+758 PDLRRI

-805 IKEFIINQINFVRNA
+805 IKEFITNQINFVRNT

-851 INSTIQGSAADIMK
+851 INSIIQGSAADIMK
-865 IAMVKVFNE
+865 IAMVRVFNE
-874 FKNKKMKSKILLQV
+874 FKSKKMESKILLQV
-888 HDEMLIESPI
+888 HDEMLIESPLK
-898 EEENE
+898 EKNE
-903 VKKILKIIM
+903 VEKILKIMM

>member
-42 TLFFIIKEKNPKYL
+42 TLFFIIKEKNPEHL
-56 IITFDSEVL
+56 IITFDSEVP
-65 TFRKQKYPNYK
+65 TFRKQKYPSYK

-99 AKIPIFELE
+99 AKIPIFEME

-138 LLQTMSKYIKIL
+138 LLQTMSEYVKIL

-164 VIKKFGVNSF
+164 VTKKFGVNSF

-197 LKGAANLLKEFKTLN
+197 AKGAANLLREFKTLD
-212 GIYSNLELINKKHQE
+212 GIYSNLEIINKKHRE

-269 FEKHSAISL
+269 FEKHSAIAL

-302 EKENADQ
+302 E
-309 KSLFKQEKENA
+309 
-320 DQKSLFKQEPITN
+320 PTTN

-385 LIGISVS
+385 LIGISIS

-429 IIGQNFK
+429 IIGQNYK

-443 NNGFS
+443 NNGFN

-495 NFANISLEMATS
+495 FANISLEMATS

-516 FRLFNIF
+516 FRLFNLF

-566 KELGKELEVIE
+566 KELGKELEAIE
-577 SEIIKS
+577 NEIIKS

-718 LAILAHLSQDEV
+718 LAILAHLSQDEI

-781 AKELGITKE
+781 AKELRITKE

-851 INSTIQGSAADIMK
+851 INSIIQGSAADIMK

-874 FKNKKMKSKILLQV
+874 FKSKKMESKILLQV

-903 VKKILKIIM
+903 VKKILKIMM

>member
-1 MKELYL
+1 MRELYL

-18 HVMKNYPLLNTQG
+18 HVMKNYPLLNTRG

-42 TLFFIIKEKNPKYL
+42 TLFFIIKEKNPKHL
-56 IITFDSEVL
+56 IITFDSEIP

-76 ATRDLPPDDL
+76 ATRDAPPDDL

-99 AKIPIFELE
+99 AKIPIFEIE

-138 LLQTMSKYIKIL
+138 LLQTMSEHIKIL
-150 KIENNSFIEMDNEY
+150 KIENNSFVEMDNEY
-164 VIKKFGVNSF
+164 VIKKFGINSF

-197 LKGAANLLKEFKTLN
+197 PKGAANLLREFKTLK
-212 GIYSNLELINKKHQE
+212 GIYSNLELISKKHQE
-227 LLIKEK
+227 ILIKEK
-233 ENAFLSYELVSL
+233 ENAFLSYDLVSL
-245 EENLKIPEIE
+245 EEDLKIPEIE
-255 NFALKN
+255 NFSLKN
-261 FSEEIISL
+261 FSKELISL

-278 IKTYKKDILKQEKE
+278 IKTYKKDILKQEEE
-292 NADQKSLFKQ
+292 NVAQKSLFT
-302 EKENADQ
+302 
-309 KSLFKQEKENA
+309 
-320 DQKSLFKQEPITN
+320 QEPVADN
-333 SLDDIN
+333 LDTLN

-348 RSITTKI
+348 HSITTKK
-355 ELDDLIESLKK
+355 ELDNLIESLKK

-371 IDTETSSLDTYTAK
+371 IDTETSSLDIYTAR
-385 LIGISVS
+385 LIGISIS

-412 KNYIIQKFNN
+412 KHYIIQKFNN

-429 IIGQNFK
+429 IIGQNYK

-448 PIPPYFDTMIAAYLI
+448 PISPYFDTMIAAYLI

-495 NFANISLEMATS
+495 FANISLEMATS

-529 DKLDK
+529 DGLDK
-534 LMHEIEMPFNKVI
+534 LMHEVEMPFNNVI

-554 IYLDKE
+554 IYLDRE

-566 KELGKELEVIE
+566 KELGQELELIE
-577 SEIIKS
+577 NEIIKS
-583 IGIDFNLNSPK
+583 VGINFNLNSPK

-605 LKLPEKM
+605 LKLSEKM

-622 ESLREQH
+622 ESLIGQH
-629 ESIENLIKYRQ
+629 ESIENIIKHRQ

-651 LIELINYKTNR
+651 LIELINHKTNR

-718 LAILAHLSQDEV
+718 LAILAHLSQDEA

-758 PNLRRI
+758 PDLRRI

-805 IKEFIINQINFVRNA
+805 IKEFITNQINFVRNT

-851 INSTIQGSAADIMK
+851 INSIIQGSAADIMK
-865 IAMVKVFNE
+865 IAMVRVFNE
-874 FKNKKMKSKILLQV
+874 FKSKKMESKILLQV

-898 EEENE
+898 KEKNE
-903 VKKILKIIM
+903 VEKILKIMM

>member
-42 TLFFIIKEKNPKYL
+42 TLFFIIKEKNPKHL
-56 IITFDSEVL
+56 IITFDSEVP

-138 LLQTMSKYIKIL
+138 LLQTMSEYVKIL

-164 VIKKFGVNSF
+164 VTKKFGVNSF

-197 LKGAANLLKEFKTLN
+197 AKGAANLLREFKTLD
-212 GIYSNLELINKKHQE
+212 GIYSNLERINKKHRE

-269 FEKHSAISL
+269 FEKHSAIAL

-302 EKENADQ
+302 E
-309 KSLFKQEKENA
+309 
-320 DQKSLFKQEPITN
+320 PTTN

-385 LIGISVS
+385 LIGISIS

-429 IIGQNFK
+429 IIGQNYK

-443 NNGFS
+443 NNGFN

-495 NFANISLEMATS
+495 FANISLEMATS

-516 FRLFNIF
+516 FRLFNLF

-529 DKLDK
+529 DKLDR

-554 IYLDKE
+554 IYLDKK

-566 KELGKELEVIE
+566 KELGKELELIE
-577 SEIIKS
+577 NEIIKS

-689 KDEKGRKI
+689 RDEKGRKI

-718 LAILAHLSQDEV
+718 LAILAHLSQDEI

-851 INSTIQGSAADIMK
+851 INSIIQGSAADIMK

-874 FKNKKMKSKILLQV
+874 FKSKKMESKILLQV

-903 VKKILKIIM
+903 VKKILKIMM
-912 ETAYTL
+912 ETAYIL

>member
-42 TLFFIIKEKNPKYL
+42 TLFFIIKEKNPEHL
-56 IITFDSEVL
+56 IVTFDSEIP

-76 ATRDLPPDDL
+76 ATRDAPPNDL
-86 IPQIGWIKEGLLK
+86 IPQIGWIKEALLK
-99 AKIPIFELE
+99 AKIPIFEIE

-113 DLLAS
+113 DILAS

-123 AKNNYLTYIISPDKD
+123 DKNNYLTYIISPDKD
-138 LLQTMSKYIKIL
+138 LLQTMSEHIKIL
-150 KIENNSFIEMDNEY
+150 KIENNSFIEMNNEY
-164 VIKKFGVNSF
+164 VIKKFGINSF

-197 LKGAANLLKEFKTLN
+197 PKGAANLLREFKTLKE
-212 GIYSNLELINKKHQE
+212 IYSNLELINKKHQE
-227 LLIKEK
+227 ILIREK
-233 ENAFLSYELVSL
+233 ENAFLSYDLVSL
-245 EENLKIPEIE
+245 EENLQIPEIE

-261 FSEEIISL
+261 FSEEIIPL
-269 FEKHSAISL
+269 FEKHSAIAL
-278 IKTYKKDILKQEKE
+278 IKTYKKDILKQEE

-302 EKENADQ
+302 EFTI
-309 KSLFKQEKENA
+309 S
-320 DQKSLFKQEPITN
+320 
-333 SLDDIN
+333 SLDTLN

-348 RSITTKI
+348 YPITTKK
-355 ELDDLIESLKK
+355 ELDSLMEKLKK

-371 IDTETSSLDTYTAK
+371 IDTETSSLDTYSAK
-385 LIGISVS
+385 LIGISIS

-399 YIPIEAKGKIYIE
+399 YIPIEAKGKVYIE
-412 KNYIIQKFNN
+412 KHYIIQKFNN

-429 IIGQNFK
+429 IIGQNYK

-443 NNGFS
+443 NNGFD
-448 PIPPYFDTMIAAYLI
+448 PIPPYFDTMVAAYLI
-463 DTNSKVSLDF
+463 DANSKISLDF

-483 IKYEDVIQKNDN
+483 IKYEDIIQKND

-523 TKKLKE
+523 NEKLKK
-529 DKLDK
+529 DGLDK
-534 LMHEIEMPFNKVI
+534 LMYEIEMPFNRVI

-566 KELGKELEVIE
+566 KELGKELELIE
-577 SEIIKS
+577 NEIIKS

-594 QMHEILFEKLN
+594 QMHEILFERLN
-605 LKLPEKM
+605 LKLPDNM

-622 ESLREQH
+622 ESLVGQH

-640 IAKLKSTYTDN
+640 IAKLQSTYTDN
-651 LIELINYKTNR
+651 LTELINYKTNR

-689 KDEKGRKI
+689 KEEKGRKI

-718 LAILAHLSQDEV
+718 LAVLAHLSKDEV
-730 LIKAFENNKDIHTE
+730 LIKAFENNKDIHAE

-805 IKEFIINQINFVRNA
+805 IKEFIINQINFVRNT
-820 GYSETILKRRR
+820 GYSETISKRRR
-831 YIKEINSNNYLE
+831 YIKEINSNNYIE

-851 INSTIQGSAADIMK
+851 INSIIQGSAADIMK
-865 IAMVKVFNE
+865 IAMIKVFNE
-874 FKNKKMKSKILLQV
+874 FKSKKMKSKILLQV

-903 VKKILKIIM
+903 TKKILKNMM
-912 ETAYTL
+912 ETAYAL

-932 GEIH
+932 GDIH

>member
-1 MKELYL
+1 MRELYL

-18 HVMKNYPLLNTQG
+18 HVMKNYPLLNTRG

-42 TLFFIIKEKNPKYL
+42 TLFFIIKEKNPKHL
-56 IITFDSEVL
+56 IITFDSEIP

-76 ATRDLPPDDL
+76 ATRDAPPDDL

-99 AKIPIFELE
+99 AKIPIFEIE

-138 LLQTMSKYIKIL
+138 LLQTMSEHIKIL
-150 KIENNSFIEMDNEY
+150 KIENNSFVEMDNEY
-164 VIKKFGVNSF
+164 VIKKFGINSF

-197 LKGAANLLKEFKTLN
+197 PKGAANLLREFKTLK
-212 GIYSNLELINKKHQE
+212 GIYSNLELISKKHQE
-227 LLIKEK
+227 ILIKEK
-233 ENAFLSYELVSL
+233 ENAFLSYDLVSL
-245 EENLKIPEIE
+245 EEDLKIPEIE
-255 NFALKN
+255 NFSLKN
-261 FSEEIISL
+261 FSKELISL

-278 IKTYKKDILKQEKE
+278 IKTYKKDILKQEEE
-292 NADQKSLFKQ
+292 NVAQKSLFT
-302 EKENADQ
+302 
-309 KSLFKQEKENA
+309 
-320 DQKSLFKQEPITN
+320 QEPVADN
-333 SLDDIN
+333 LDTLN

-348 RSITTKI
+348 HSITTKK
-355 ELDDLIESLKK
+355 ELDNLIESLKK

-371 IDTETSSLDTYTAK
+371 IDTETSSLDIYTAR
-385 LIGISVS
+385 LIGISIS

-412 KNYIIQKFNN
+412 KHYIIQKFNN

-429 IIGQNFK
+429 IIGQNYK

-495 NFANISLEMATS
+495 FANISLEMATS

-529 DKLDK
+529 DGLDK
-534 LMHEIEMPFNKVI
+534 LMHEVEMPFNNVI

-554 IYLDKE
+554 IYLDRE

-566 KELGKELEVIE
+566 KELGQELELIE
-577 SEIIKS
+577 NEIIKS
-583 IGIDFNLNSPK
+583 IGINFNLNSPK

-605 LKLPEKM
+605 LKLSEKM

-622 ESLREQH
+622 ESLIGQH
-629 ESIENLIKYRQ
+629 ESIENIIKHRQ

-651 LIELINYKTNR
+651 LIELINHKTNR

-718 LAILAHLSQDEV
+718 LAILAHLSQDEA

-758 PNLRRI
+758 PDLRRI

-805 IKEFIINQINFVRNA
+805 IKEFITNQINFVRNT

-851 INSTIQGSAADIMK
+851 INSIIQGSAADIMK
-865 IAMVKVFNE
+865 IAMVRVFNE
-874 FKNKKMKSKILLQV
+874 FKSKKMESKILLQV
-888 HDEMLIESPI
+888 HDEMLIESPLK
-898 EEENE
+898 EKNE
-903 VKKILKIIM
+903 VEKILKIMM
-912 ETAYTL
+912 ENAYTL

>member
-42 TLFFIIKEKNPKYL
+42 TLFFIIKEKNPEHL
-56 IITFDSEVL
+56 IVTFDSEIP

-76 ATRDLPPDDL
+76 ATRDAPPNDL

-99 AKIPIFELE
+99 AKIPIFEIE

-113 DLLAS
+113 DILAS

-123 AKNNYLTYIISPDKD
+123 EKNNYLTYIISPDKD
-138 LLQTMSKYIKIL
+138 LLQTMSKHIKIL
-150 KIENNSFIEMDNEY
+150 KIENNSFIEMNNEY
-164 VIKKFGVNSF
+164 VIKKFGINSF

-197 LKGAANLLKEFKTLN
+197 PKGAINLLREFKTLKE
-212 GIYSNLELINKKHQE
+212 IYSNLELINKKHQE
-227 LLIKEK
+227 ILIREK
-233 ENAFLSYELVSL
+233 ENAFLSYDLVSL
-245 EENLKIPEIE
+245 EENLQIPEIE

-261 FSEEIISL
+261 FSEEVIPL
-269 FEKHSAISL
+269 FEKHSAIAL
-278 IKTYKKDILKQEKE
+278 IKTFKKDILKQEE
-292 NADQKSLFKQ
+292 SVDQKSLFKQ
-302 EKENADQ
+302 EFTI
-309 KSLFKQEKENA
+309 S
-320 DQKSLFKQEPITN
+320 
-333 SLDDIN
+333 SLDTLN

-348 RSITTKI
+348 YPITTKK
-355 ELDDLIESLKK
+355 ELDSLMTKLKK

-371 IDTETSSLDTYTAK
+371 IDTETSSLDTYAAK
-385 LIGISVS
+385 LIGISIS

-399 YIPIEAKGKIYIE
+399 YIPIEAKGKVYIE
-412 KNYIIQKFNN
+412 KHYIIQKFNN
-422 LFESNPK
+422 LFESKPK
-429 IIGQNFK
+429 IIGQNYK

-443 NNGFS
+443 NNGFD

-463 DTNSKVSLDF
+463 DANSKISLDF

-483 IKYEDVIQKNDN
+483 IKYEDIIQKND

-523 TKKLKE
+523 NEKLKK
-529 DKLDK
+529 DGLDK
-534 LMHEIEMPFNKVI
+534 LMYEIEMPFNRVI

-566 KELGKELEVIE
+566 KELGKELELIE
-577 SEIIKS
+577 NEIIKS

-594 QMHEILFEKLN
+594 QMHEILFERLN
-605 LKLPEKM
+605 LKLPDNM

-622 ESLREQH
+622 ESLIGQH

-640 IAKLKSTYTDN
+640 IAKLQSTYTDN
-651 LIELINYKTNR
+651 LTELINYKTNR

-689 KDEKGRKI
+689 KEEKGRKI

-718 LAILAHLSQDEV
+718 LAILAHLSKDEV
-730 LIKAFENNKDIHTE
+730 LIKAFENNKDIHAE

-805 IKEFIINQINFVRNA
+805 IKEFIINQINFVRNT
-820 GYSETILKRRR
+820 GYSETISKRRR
-831 YIKEINSNNYLE
+831 YIKEINSNNYIE

-851 INSTIQGSAADIMK
+851 INSIIQGSAADIMK
-865 IAMVKVFNE
+865 IAMIKVFNE
-874 FKNKKMKSKILLQV
+874 FKSKKMKSKILLQV

-903 VKKILKIIM
+903 TKKILKNMM
-912 ETAYTL
+912 ETAYAL

-932 GEIH
+932 GDIH

>member
-42 TLFFIIKEKNPKYL
+42 TLFFIIKEKNPEHL
-56 IITFDSEVL
+56 IITFDSEVP
-65 TFRKQKYPNYK
+65 TFRKQKYPSYK

-99 AKIPIFELE
+99 AKIPIFEME

-138 LLQTMSKYIKIL
+138 LLQTMSEYVKIL

-164 VIKKFGVNSF
+164 VTKKFGVNSF

-197 LKGAANLLKEFKTLN
+197 AKGAANLLREFKTLD
-212 GIYSNLELINKKHQE
+212 GIYSNLEIINKKHRE

-269 FEKHSAISL
+269 FEKHSAIAL

-292 NADQKSLFKQ
+292 NAG
-302 EKENADQ
+302 
-309 KSLFKQEKENA
+309 
-320 DQKSLFKQEPITN
+320 QKSLFKQEPTTN

-385 LIGISVS
+385 LIGISIS

-429 IIGQNFK
+429 IIGQNYK

-443 NNGFS
+443 NNGFN

-483 IKYEDVIQKNDN
+483 IKYEDVIQKND

-566 KELGKELEVIE
+566 KELGKELEAIE
-577 SEIIKS
+577 NEIIKS

-805 IKEFIINQINFVRNA
+805 IKEFIINQINFVKNA

-851 INSTIQGSAADIMK
+851 INSIIQGSAADIMK

-874 FKNKKMKSKILLQV
+874 FKSKKMESKILLQV

-903 VKKILKIIM
+903 VKKILKIMM

>member
-42 TLFFIIKEKNPKYL
+42 TLFFIIKEKNPEHL
-56 IITFDSEVL
+56 IITFDSEVP
-65 TFRKQKYPNYK
+65 TFRKQKYPSYK

-99 AKIPIFELE
+99 AKIPIFEME

-138 LLQTMSKYIKIL
+138 LLQTMSEYVKIL

-164 VIKKFGVNSF
+164 VTKKFGVNSF

-197 LKGAANLLKEFKTLN
+197 AKGAANLLREFKTLD
-212 GIYSNLELINKKHQE
+212 GIYSNLEIINKKHRE

-269 FEKHSAISL
+269 FEKHSAIAL

-302 EKENADQ
+302 E
-309 KSLFKQEKENA
+309 
-320 DQKSLFKQEPITN
+320 PTTN

-385 LIGISVS
+385 LIGISIS

-429 IIGQNFK
+429 IIGQNYK

-443 NNGFS
+443 NNGFN

-495 NFANISLEMATS
+495 FANISLEMATS

-516 FRLFNIF
+516 FRLFNLF

-566 KELGKELEVIE
+566 KELGKELKAIE
-577 SEIIKS
+577 NEIIKS

-640 IAKLKSTYTDN
+640 IAKLQSTYTDN

-781 AKELGITKE
+781 AKELRITKE

-851 INSTIQGSAADIMK
+851 INSIIQGSAADIMK

-874 FKNKKMKSKILLQV
+874 FKSKKMESKILLQV

-903 VKKILKIIM
+903 VKKILKIMM

>member
-42 TLFFIIKEKNPKYL
+42 TLFFIIKEKNPEHL
-56 IITFDSEVL
+56 IITFDSEVP
-65 TFRKQKYPNYK
+65 TFRKQKYPSYK
-76 ATRDLPPDDL
+76 ATRDAPPDDL

-99 AKIPIFELE
+99 AKIPIFEIE

-123 AKNNYLTYIISPDKD
+123 ANNNYLTYIISPDKD
-138 LLQTMSKYIKIL
+138 LLQTMSDYIKIL
-150 KIENNSFIEMDNEY
+150 KIENNSFIEMDNDY

-197 LKGAANLLKEFKTLN
+197 PKGAANLLREFKTLE
-212 GIYSNLELINKKHQE
+212 GIYSNLELINKNHRE

-261 FSEEIISL
+261 FSEELIPL
-269 FEKHSAISL
+269 FEKHSAIAL
-278 IKTYKKDILKQEKE
+278 IKTYKKDIL
-292 NADQKSLFKQ
+292 
-302 EKENADQ
+302 
-309 KSLFKQEKENA
+309 KQEKENA

-348 RSITTKI
+348 RAITTKI
-355 ELDDLIESLKK
+355 EIDDLIENLKK

-385 LIGISVS
+385 LIGISIS

-399 YIPIEAKGKIYIE
+399 YIPIEAKGKTYIE
-412 KNYIIQKFNN
+412 KNYIIQKFDN
-422 LFESNPK
+422 LFKSNPK
-429 IIGQNFK
+429 IIGQNYK

-495 NFANISLEMATS
+495 FANISLEMATS

-529 DKLDK
+529 DKLDN

-560 YLKEYG
+560 YLKGYG
-566 KELGKELEVIE
+566 KELGKELELIE
-577 SEIIKS
+577 KEIIKS

-622 ESLREQH
+622 ESLRGQH

-640 IAKLKSTYTDN
+640 LAKLKSTYTDN

-718 LAILAHLSQDEV
+718 LAILAHLSQDEA
-730 LIKAFENNKDIHTE
+730 LIKAFESNKDIHTE

-874 FKNKKMKSKILLQV
+874 FKSNKMESKILLQV

-898 EEENE
+898 KEENE
-903 VKKILKIIM
+903 VKKILKIMM

-918 NLPLRANIETGKSW
+918 NLPLKANIETGKSW

>member
-42 TLFFIIKEKNPKYL
+42 TLFFIIKEKNPEHL
-56 IITFDSEVL
+56 IITFDSEVP
-65 TFRKQKYPNYK
+65 TFRKQKYPSYK

-99 AKIPIFELE
+99 AKIPIFEME

-138 LLQTMSKYIKIL
+138 LLQTMSEYVKIL

-164 VIKKFGVNSF
+164 VTKKFGVNSF

-197 LKGAANLLKEFKTLN
+197 AKGAANLLREFKTLD
-212 GIYSNLELINKKHQE
+212 GIYSNLEIINKKHRE

-269 FEKHSAISL
+269 FEKHSAIAL

-302 EKENADQ
+302 E
-309 KSLFKQEKENA
+309 
-320 DQKSLFKQEPITN
+320 PTTN

-385 LIGISVS
+385 LIGISIS

-429 IIGQNFK
+429 IIGQNYK

-443 NNGFS
+443 NNGFN

-495 NFANISLEMATS
+495 FANISLEMATS

-516 FRLFNIF
+516 FRLFNLF

-529 DKLDK
+529 DKLDR

-566 KELGKELEVIE
+566 KELGKELELIE
-577 SEIIKS
+577 NEIIKS

-851 INSTIQGSAADIMK
+851 INSIIQGSAADIMK

-874 FKNKKMKSKILLQV
+874 FKSKKMESKILLQV

-903 VKKILKIIM
+903 VKKILKIMM
-912 ETAYTL
+912 ETAYIL

>member
-42 TLFFIIKEKNPKYL
+42 TLFFIIKEKNPEHL
-56 IITFDSEVL
+56 IITFDSEVP
-65 TFRKQKYPNYK
+65 TFRKQKYPSYK

-99 AKIPIFELE
+99 AKIPIFEME

-138 LLQTMSKYIKIL
+138 LLQTMSEYVKIL

-164 VIKKFGVNSF
+164 VTKKFGVNSF

-197 LKGAANLLKEFKTLN
+197 AKGAANLLREFKTLD
-212 GIYSNLELINKKHQE
+212 GIYSNLEIINKKHRE

-269 FEKHSAISL
+269 FEKHSAIAL

-302 EKENADQ
+302 E
-309 KSLFKQEKENA
+309 
-320 DQKSLFKQEPITN
+320 PTTN

-385 LIGISVS
+385 LIGISIS

-429 IIGQNFK
+429 IIGQNYK

-443 NNGFS
+443 NNGFN

-483 IKYEDVIQKNDN
+483 IKYEDVIQKND

-566 KELGKELEVIE
+566 KELGKELEAIE
-577 SEIIKS
+577 NEIIKS

-790 EAKGFINSYFDSYPK
+790 EAKRFINSYFDSYPK

-851 INSTIQGSAADIMK
+851 INSIIQGSAADIMK

-874 FKNKKMKSKILLQV
+874 FKSKKMESKILLQV

-903 VKKILKIIM
+903 VKKILKIMM
-912 ETAYTL
+912 ETAYIL

>member
-42 TLFFIIKEKNPKYL
+42 TLFFIIKEKNPKHL
-56 IITFDSEVL
+56 IITFDSEVP
-65 TFRKQKYPNYK
+65 TFRKQKYPSYK

-99 AKIPIFELE
+99 AKIPIFEME

-138 LLQTMSKYIKIL
+138 LLQTMSEYVKIL

-164 VIKKFGVNSF
+164 VTKKFGVNSF

-197 LKGAANLLKEFKTLN
+197 AKGAANLLREFKTLDE
-212 GIYSNLELINKKHQE
+212 IYSNLEIINKKHRE

-269 FEKHSAISL
+269 FEKHSAIAL

-302 EKENADQ
+302 E
-309 KSLFKQEKENA
+309 
-320 DQKSLFKQEPITN
+320 PTTN
-333 SLDDIN
+333 GLDDIN

-385 LIGISVS
+385 LIGISIS
-392 FKEFEGY
+392 FKEFEGC

-429 IIGQNFK
+429 IIGQNYK

-443 NNGFS
+443 NNGFN

-495 NFANISLEMATS
+495 FANISLEMATS

-516 FRLFNIF
+516 FRLFNLF

-529 DKLDK
+529 DKLDR

-566 KELGKELEVIE
+566 KELGKELELIE
-577 SEIIKS
+577 NEIIKS

-605 LKLPEKM
+605 LKLPEKI

-851 INSTIQGSAADIMK
+851 INSIIQGSAADIMK

-874 FKNKKMKSKILLQV
+874 FKSKKMESKILLQV

-903 VKKILKIIM
+903 VKKILKIMM

>member
-42 TLFFIIKEKNPKYL
+42 TLFFIIKEKNPKHL
-56 IITFDSEVL
+56 IITFDSEVP
-65 TFRKQKYPNYK
+65 TFRKQKYPSYK

-99 AKIPIFELE
+99 AKIPIFEME

-138 LLQTMSKYIKIL
+138 LLQTMSEYVKIL

-164 VIKKFGVNSF
+164 VTKKFGVNSF

-197 LKGAANLLKEFKTLN
+197 AKGAANLLREFKTLD
-212 GIYSNLELINKKHQE
+212 GIYSNLEIINKKHRE

-269 FEKHSAISL
+269 FEKHSAIAL

-302 EKENADQ
+302 E
-309 KSLFKQEKENA
+309 
-320 DQKSLFKQEPITN
+320 PTTN

-385 LIGISVS
+385 LIGISIS

-429 IIGQNFK
+429 IIGQNYK

-443 NNGFS
+443 NNGFN

-495 NFANISLEMATS
+495 FANISLEMATS

-516 FRLFNIF
+516 FRLFNLF

-566 KELGKELEVIE
+566 KELGKELEAIE
-577 SEIIKS
+577 NEIIKS

-605 LKLPEKM
+605 LKLPEKI

-851 INSTIQGSAADIMK
+851 INSIIQGSAADIMK

-874 FKNKKMKSKILLQV
+874 FKSKKMESKILLQV

-903 VKKILKIIM
+903 VKKILKIMM

>member
-1 MKELYL
+1 MRELYL

-18 HVMKNYPLLNTQG
+18 HVMKNYPLLNTRG

-42 TLFFIIKEKNPKYL
+42 TLFFIIKEKNPKHL
-56 IITFDSEVL
+56 IITFDSEIP

-76 ATRDLPPDDL
+76 ATRDAPPDDL

-99 AKIPIFELE
+99 AKIPIFEIE

-138 LLQTMSKYIKIL
+138 LLQTMSEHIKIL
-150 KIENNSFIEMDNEY
+150 KIENNSFVEMDNEY
-164 VIKKFGVNSF
+164 VIKKFGINSF

-197 LKGAANLLKEFKTLN
+197 PKGAANLLREFKTLK
-212 GIYSNLELINKKHQE
+212 GIYSNLELISKKHQE
-227 LLIKEK
+227 ILIKEK
-233 ENAFLSYELVSL
+233 ENAFLSYDLVSL
-245 EENLKIPEIE
+245 EEDLKIPEIE
-255 NFALKN
+255 NFSLKN
-261 FSEEIISL
+261 FSKELISL

-278 IKTYKKDILKQEKE
+278 IKTYKKDILKQEEE
-292 NADQKSLFKQ
+292 NAAQKSLFT
-302 EKENADQ
+302 
-309 KSLFKQEKENA
+309 
-320 DQKSLFKQEPITN
+320 QEPVADN
-333 SLDDIN
+333 LDTLN

-348 RSITTKI
+348 HSITTKK
-355 ELDDLIESLKK
+355 ELDNLIESLKK

-371 IDTETSSLDTYTAK
+371 IDTETSSLDIYTAR
-385 LIGISVS
+385 LIGISIS
-392 FKEFEGY
+392 FKEFEGC

-412 KNYIIQKFNN
+412 KHYIIQKFNN

-429 IIGQNFK
+429 IIGQNYK

-495 NFANISLEMATS
+495 FANISLEMATS

-529 DKLDK
+529 DGLDK
-534 LMHEIEMPFNKVI
+534 LMHEVEMPFNNVI

-554 IYLDKE
+554 IYLDRE

-566 KELGKELEVIE
+566 KELGQELELIE
-577 SEIIKS
+577 NEIIKS
-583 IGIDFNLNSPK
+583 IGINFNLNSPK

-605 LKLPEKM
+605 LKLSEKM

-622 ESLREQH
+622 ESLIGQH
-629 ESIENLIKYRQ
+629 ESIENIIKHRQ

-651 LIELINYKTNR
+651 LIELINHKTNR

-718 LAILAHLSQDEV
+718 LAILAHLSQDEA

-758 PNLRRI
+758 PDLRRI

-805 IKEFIINQINFVRNA
+805 IKEFITNQINFVRNT

-851 INSTIQGSAADIMK
+851 INSIIQGSAADIMK
-865 IAMVKVFNE
+865 IAMVRVFNE
-874 FKNKKMKSKILLQV
+874 FKSKKMESKILLQV

-898 EEENE
+898 KEKNE
-903 VKKILKIIM
+903 VEKILKIMM